1 MLRTEIVSR
10 PGVMSGAPVVG
21 GTRILA
27 ETIMAYITAG
37 HSDSEIFED
46 YPSLPVDG
54 VDAVRRWYR
63 SQPES

>member
-1 MLRTEIVSR
+1 
-10 PGVMSGAPVVG
+10 MSGAPVVG